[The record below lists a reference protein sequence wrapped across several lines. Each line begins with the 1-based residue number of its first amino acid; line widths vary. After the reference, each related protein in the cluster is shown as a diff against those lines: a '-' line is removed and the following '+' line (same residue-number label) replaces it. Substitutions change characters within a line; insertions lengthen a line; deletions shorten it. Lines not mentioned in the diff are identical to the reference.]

1 VHRVQVAN
9 GRTHEGMDVKA
20 IILSAGQGKRLLPA
34 TADLPKCL
42 LSVGHRSIL
51 EWQLRALAEAGVR
64 RGVIVTG
71 FGADKVAQ
79 HLREVCPRGMRVRTW
94 FNPLYDR
101 ADNLVSCAE
110 VRPEMQEDFLLLNGD
125 TLIQPAVVARLLASR
140 PAPVAMAVGHKAGY
154 DADDMKVKCTAGSVV
169 RVGKDLEAGDIDGEA
184 IGVSLFRG
192 DGPRLFRDAIEEM
205 LGDVDSARRWYLSA
219 VNLLAARGHVLA
231 VSVDGLGWAEIDY
244 PQDLPRAAALV
255 SGWSCVGDRAGERR
269 AAAVS
274 A

>member
-1 VHRVQVAN
+1 
-9 GRTHEGMDVKA
+9 MDVKA

-42 LSVGHRSIL
+42 LRVGHRSIL
-51 EWQLRALAEAGVR
+51 EWQLRALIEAGVR
-64 RGVIVTG
+64 RGLIVTG

-79 HLREVCPRGMRVRTW
+79 HLREVCPRGMRVRTL

-101 ADNLVSCAE
+101 ADNLVTCAE
-110 VRPEMQEDFLLLNGD
+110 ARPEMHEDFLLLNGD
-125 TLIQPAVVARLLASR
+125 TLIQPAVVERLLTSR
-140 PAPVAMAVGHKAGY
+140 PVAVAMAVGHKAGY
-154 DADDMKVKCTAGSVV
+154 DADDMKVKCTAGRVV
-169 RVGKDLEAGDIDGEA
+169 RVGKDLQAGDIDGEA

-205 LGDVDSARRWYLSA
+205 LGDADSARRWYLSA
-219 VNLLAARGHVLA
+219 VNLLAGRGEVCA

-255 SGWSCVGDRAGERR
+255 SGWSRAGERR

>member
-1 VHRVQVAN
+1 MHRVQVAN

-71 FGADKVAQ
+71 FGADRVAH
-79 HLREVCPRGMRVRTW
+79 HLRDISPPRMRVRTW

-110 VRPEMQEDFLLLNGD
+110 VRPEMEEDFLLLNGD
-125 TLIQPAVVARLLASR
+125 TLIQPAVIERLLASWA
-140 PAPVAMAVGHKAGY
+140 APVAMAVGHKATY
-154 DADDMKVKCTAGSVV
+154 DADDMKVKCAAGRVV
-169 RVGKDLEAGDIDGEA
+169 RVGKDLAAVDTDGEA

-205 LGDVDSARRWYLSA
+205 LGEADSARRWYLSA
-219 VNLLAARGHVLA
+219 VNLLAVRGHARA

-244 PQDLPRAAALV
+244 PQDLRRAAALV
-255 SGWSCVGDRAGERR
+255 SAWSRVVEHPSERR

-274 A
+274 V